1 MYTKIST
8 TFCLPIA
15 LICVFALEQSRCFAQ
30 TFSPDVEQQ
39 IKNGT
44 LTREEAKLLYKG
56 SSDRDWDKECPMR
69 WRGKV
74 KVTRLRYELLS
85 TGMRYSDVVDVVG
98 YPSQISCADMLGT
111 KTISATW
118 LDEDYSSFGATFV
131 NGRLKVKTYTILKK

>member
-1 MYTKIST
+1 MHTKISST
-8 TFCLPIA
+8 SRLSFLLACA
-15 LICVFALEQSRCFAQ
+15 LLFGQSWCYAQ
-30 TFSPDVEQQ
+30 TLTPDVEQQ
-39 IKNGT
+39 IKKGT